1 MPLSWMLRV
10 RVCGMRQVSKLELSP
25 QLTTPNE
32 ERKVEEDA
40 LVHVTPDNA
49 LHYRRV
55 GIQDQNVR
63 SSMTLKYPQLQRI
76 QSDNLEFVYIHV
88 ISASFSSR
96 SLRICLIYKVR

>member
-1 MPLSWMLRV
+1 
-10 RVCGMRQVSKLELSP
+10 MRQVFGLELSP
-25 QLTTPNE
+25 RLTTPNE
-32 ERKVEEDA
+32 GHEEEDA
-40 LVHVTPDNA
+40 SVHVTPDNA

-76 QSDNLEFVYIHV
+76 QSDNLEFVHIHV

-96 SLRICLIYKVR
+96 SPRVRLIYKVR